1 MAIYTQKCV
10 FVCIFR
16 VVLAKTTAR
25 STGLTFLS
33 VFANLR
39 VKQGHLLCQF
49 LFFNDLHAQRIPN
62 MKHQH
67 ISAVIAILLS
77 LMMPSSQAQ
86 NCTSQ
91 TFGGTTFHNCGSTSG
106 TSQRFGN
113 TTFHNF
119 GGTSGTSQRFGGTTF
134 HNFGGTSG
142 TSQEFSGTTFHN
154 FGGTSGAS
162 QKFGGTTFT
171 NCR

>member
-1 MAIYTQKCV
+1 
-10 FVCIFR
+10 VCIFR
-16 VVLAKTTAR
+16 VVLAKTTAWR
-25 STGLTFLS
+25 TGLTFPS
-33 VFANLR
+33 IFANIR
-39 VKQGHLLCQF
+39 VKQGHLFCRL
-49 LFFNDLHAQRIPN
+49 LFFNDLHAPRLPN

-67 ISAVIAILLS
+67 TSAVVAILLALIVS
-77 LMMPSSQAQ
+77 PSHAQ

-91 TFGGTTFHNCGSTSG
+91 TFGGTTFHNCGGTSG
-106 TSQRFGN
+106 TSQRFGD

-119 GGTSGTSQRFGGTTF
+119 GGTSGTSQSFGETTF

-142 TSQEFSGTTFHN
+142 TSQEFGGTTC
-154 FGGTSGAS
+154 TS